1 MKNDNIID
9 FALSESTGQI
19 VDILEAER
27 GKHCQCVC
35 PKCRQPV
42 IAKKGPIRQHHFS
55 HFSQKQELAPCSGA
69 QETGLHRA
77 AIQIIAGWKHITLPA
92 LEVVVA
98 RHTSS
103 AEKSRQTGSIPG
115 EHFWIERSRQP
126 DREGRSQEW
135 VPDVVLEGP
144 KGELRVEIKV
154 THGIS
159 VAKKALID
167 LDRIPTLEFDLSS
180 LYAVGGWTLQSL
192 ENTLRTYPQIVR
204 WVFHPGYAALR
215 ERLERQHKTGGVAS
229 SLSTPV
235 PVWGDGKLVFHPWFG
250 LIPADLNA
258 RKAFIE
264 QHFQD
269 PRRFGL
275 KDQITMSVRRHASTC
290 DAWLVSFYDSEA
302 KVPRA
307 GHFDALFSEHLREA
321 GYGSV
326 YFGYPNIRIL
336 SGSPS
341 FQPILDF
348 VAQHAANEDN
358 QGANN
363 G

>member
-1 MKNDNIID
+1 MKSDNIID

-27 GKHCQCVC
+27 GKQCQCVC
-35 PKCRQPV
+35 PKCRRPV
-42 IAKKGPIRQHHFS
+42 IAKKGPIRRHHFS
-55 HFSQKQELAPCSGA
+55 HFSENIELAPCSGA

-77 AIQIIAGWKHITLPA
+77 AIQIVAGWKHITLPA
-92 LEVVVA
+92 LEVVVY

-103 AEKSRQTGSIPG
+103 AEESRQTGSIPA
-115 EHFWIERSRQP
+115 EHFWIDRTRQP

-144 KGELRVEIKV
+144 KGELRVEVKV

-159 VAKKALID
+159 IAKKALID
-167 LDRIPTLEFDLSS
+167 RDRIPTLEFDLSS
-180 LYAVGGWTLQSL
+180 FYAAGSWTLQNL
-192 ENTLRTYPQIVR
+192 ENALRNDPQIVR

-215 ERLERQHKTGGVAS
+215 ERLERQPKTGGVSS
-229 SLSTPV
+229 SLSKPA
-235 PVWGDGKLVFHPWFG
+235 PIEGGGSLVFHPWFG
-250 LIPADLNA
+250 LVPIDVSA
-258 RKAFIE
+258 RKVFIE
-264 QHFQD
+264 QHFQN
-269 PRRFGL
+269 PQIFGL
-275 KDQITMSVRRHASTC
+275 KGQVVMSVRRHASVC
-290 DAWLVSFYDSEA
+290 DAWLISFYDSEA

-307 GHFDALFSEHLREA
+307 GNFDALFSEHLREA

-341 FQPILDF
+341 SQPILDF
-348 VAQHAANEDN
+348 VAQHTAHEDN

-363 G
+363 D